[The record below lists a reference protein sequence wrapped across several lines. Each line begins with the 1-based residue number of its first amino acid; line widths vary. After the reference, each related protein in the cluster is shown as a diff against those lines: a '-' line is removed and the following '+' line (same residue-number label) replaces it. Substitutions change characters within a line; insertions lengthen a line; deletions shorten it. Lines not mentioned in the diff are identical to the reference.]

1 MGARGFA
8 RKSAASMLYDV
19 LEPYHIISNG
29 VLHSVYAD
37 PDDAWLVLNIS
48 ANNSL
53 NFRADGDDDTI
64 WVMDGP
70 RNESGVDVSK
80 SAVWGEFVGKELTHG
95 WLAMNQQGFID
106 SALLGFGTAIPD
118 VCISVIASGM
128 KVGRL
133 GAWQRASRT

>member
-8 RKSAASMLYDV
+8 RESAASMLCDV
-19 LEPYHIISNG
+19 LEPYHIATG

-64 WVMDGP
+64 WIIDGP
-70 RNESGVDVSK
+70 RNVSGIDVSG
-80 SAVWGEFVGKELTHG
+80 SVVWREFIGKELTHG
-95 WLAMNQQGFID
+95 WLAMNQQGYID
-106 SALLGFGTAIPD
+106 TALLGFGGAIPE
-118 VCISVIASGM
+118 VCLSVVASGIRVSR
-128 KVGRL
+128 VGE
-133 GAWQRASRT
+133 WQRASNP